1 VRIGVRVSGIVF
13 VYVPAVVFWLTLAFV
28 IFAHFW
34 INLIAALA
42 KRDVYAA
49 AEPPMTAPH
58 RAGSKDAPFRG
69 LHAGPIEAGHTRQAL
84 SLQPVGVASPWS
96 KRLWP
101 CFTVENIISAMLV
114 SYVVGMAVIYF
125 FPPV

>member
-13 VYVPAVVFWLTLAFV
+13 VYIPAVLFWLTLAFV

-42 KRDVYAA
+42 KRDVYATA
-49 AEPPMTAPH
+49 QLPTTAPH
-58 RAGSKDAPFRG
+58 GAGSKDAPVRG

-84 SLQPVGVASPWS
+84 SLLPIGVASPWS

-101 CFTVENIISAMLV
+101 WFTVENIITVMLV
-114 SYVVGMAVIYF
+114 SYVVGMVVIYF

>member
-42 KRDVYAA
+42 KRDVYAT
-49 AEPPMTAPH
+49 AEPPKAAPH
-58 RAGSKDAPFRG
+58 RAGSKDAPVRG
-69 LHAGPIEAGHTRQAL
+69 HAGPIEAGDTRQAL

-101 CFTVENIISAMLV
+101 WFTVENIITVMLV